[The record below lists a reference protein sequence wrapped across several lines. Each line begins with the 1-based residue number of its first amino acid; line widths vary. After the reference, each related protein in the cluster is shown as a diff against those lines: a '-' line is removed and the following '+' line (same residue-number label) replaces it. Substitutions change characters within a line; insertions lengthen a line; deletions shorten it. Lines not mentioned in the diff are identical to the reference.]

1 MYVCLCKGVTDHAI
15 QDAVSAGAQ
24 SLRDVSREL
33 GVARQCGKCAS
44 LAKSI
49 VADALAERAC
59 AAAAREAAN
68 DCPSDNGRTLYYC
81 PAS

>member
-15 QDAVSAGAQ
+15 RDAVAAGAE

-44 LAKSI
+44 LARSVI
-49 VADALAERAC
+49 ADAIATRSRDSAGH
-59 AAAAREAAN
+59 EAAN
-68 DCPSDNGRTLYYC
+68 DSRPAVGQTLYYC